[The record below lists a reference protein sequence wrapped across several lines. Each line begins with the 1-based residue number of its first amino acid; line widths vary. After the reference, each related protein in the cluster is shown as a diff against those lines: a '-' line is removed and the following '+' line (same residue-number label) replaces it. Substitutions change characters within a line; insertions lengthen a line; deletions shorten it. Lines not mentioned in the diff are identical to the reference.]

1 MSRKLDEEINSKRLR
16 NRNKLI
22 GEKIIEEKIKYCKL
36 REKNNKSFNEAIIRL
51 NKLLKNS
58 ESLLQINSHYP
69 KKNGISSFLPKNE
82 SNYLKKINYYN
93 KWHFI
98 LPKINNNIKK
108 ENNKDDNSNKKD
120 NNIKSRN
127 KFLRGIFL
135 PQNKEEKGKDNFF
148 SKTLEYK
155 KHNINASQIVKRSI
169 QELNKK
175 NKFKKYCYNLEEKV
189 GNYVE
194 CNEVS
199 NYYDFDKEV
208 KKDIKNEMIGID
220 IPGNILNRDSIG
232 FIKTLIP
239 KNIKIRIK
247 KSISVPEKTLL
258 PVPQGLVGKGNYT
271 HITIKS
277 LYNEKI
283 I

>member
-1 MSRKLDEEINSKRLR
+1 MSIILDGEIKSKSLR

-22 GEKIIEEKIKYCKL
+22 GERIIEEKNKYNKF
-36 REKNNKSFNEAIIRL
+36 REKNNKSFNEAILRL
-51 NKLLKNS
+51 NKILKNS
-58 ESLLQINSHYP
+58 ESLLQINNHYP
-69 KKNGISSFLPKNE
+69 KKNDISSFLPKNE
-82 SNYLKKINYYN
+82 ANYLKKLNYYN

-98 LPKINNNIKK
+98 LPKINNNK
-108 ENNKDDNSNKKD
+108 ENNKDDNYNNKKEKPR
-120 NNIKSRN
+120 I
-127 KFLRGIFL
+127 KFLKGVFI
-135 PQNKEEKGKDNFF
+135 PQNKEEKRKDNIF

-155 KHNINASQIVKRSI
+155 KHNINANQIVKRSI

-194 CNEVS
+194 CNEIS

-232 FIKTLIP
+232 FIKTLLP

-271 HITIKS
+271 HITFKS

>member
-1 MSRKLDEEINSKRLR
+1 MNIILDGEMKSKRLR

-22 GEKIIEEKIKYCKL
+22 GEKIIEEKNKYHKL
-36 REKNNKSFNEAIIRL
+36 REKNNKSFNEAILRL
-51 NKLLKNS
+51 NKILKNS
-58 ESLLQINSHYP
+58 ESLLQINNHYP
-69 KKNGISSFLPKNE
+69 KKNDISSFLPKNE

-98 LPKINNNIKK
+98 LPKINNKNK
-108 ENNKDDNSNKKD
+108 ENNKDDNNKKD
-120 NNIKSRN
+120 NIKSRN
-127 KFLRGIFL
+127 KFLKGTFIS
-135 PQNKEEKGKDNFF
+135 QNKEEKRKDNIF

-155 KHNINASQIVKRSI
+155 KHNINANQIVKRSI
-169 QELNKK
+169 QELNEK
-175 NKFKKYCYNLEEKV
+175 NKFKKYCYNLEERV

-194 CNEVS
+194 CNENS
-199 NYYDFDKEV
+199 NYYDFDKEI

-232 FIKTLIP
+232 FIKTLLP

-271 HITIKS
+271 HITFKS

>member
-1 MSRKLDEEINSKRLR
+1 MSLILDREIKSKRLR

-22 GEKIIEEKIKYCKL
+22 GEKIIEEKNIYNKL
-36 REKNNKSFNEAIIRL
+36 REKKNKSFNEAIIRL
-51 NKLLKNS
+51 NKILKSS
-58 ESLLQINSHYP
+58 ESLLQINNHYP
-69 KKNGISSFLPKNE
+69 KKNDISSLLPKNE
-82 SNYLKKINYYN
+82 SNYIKKINYYN
-93 KWHFI
+93 RWHFI
-98 LPKINNNIKK
+98 LPKINNK
-108 ENNKDDNSNKKD
+108 ESNKDDNSYNKKD
-120 NNIKSRN
+120 IKSRN
-127 KFLRGIFL
+127 KFIKGIFI
-135 PQNKEEKGKDNFF
+135 PQNKEEKGKENLF

-155 KHNINASQIVKRSI
+155 KHNINANQIVKRSI

-194 CNEVS
+194 CNEIS

-208 KKDIKNEMIGID
+208 KKDIKNEMIGLD

-232 FIKTLIP
+232 FIKTIIP

-247 KSISVPEKTLL
+247 KNISVPEKTLL
-258 PVPQGLVGKGNYT
+258 PVPQGLIGKGNYT
-271 HITIKS
+271 HITFKS

>member
-1 MSRKLDEEINSKRLR
+1 MSLILDREIKSKRLK

-22 GEKIIEEKIKYCKL
+22 GEKIIEEKNIYNKL
-36 REKNNKSFNEAIIRL
+36 REKKNKSFNEAIIRL
-51 NKLLKNS
+51 NKILKSS
-58 ESLLQINSHYP
+58 ESLLQINNHYP
-69 KKNGISSFLPKNE
+69 KKNDISSLLPKNE
-82 SNYLKKINYYN
+82 SNYIKKINYYN
-93 KWHFI
+93 RWHFI
-98 LPKINNNIKK
+98 LPKINNK
-108 ENNKDDNSNKKD
+108 ESNKDDNSYNKKD
-120 NNIKSRN
+120 IKSRN
-127 KFLRGIFL
+127 KFIKGIFI
-135 PQNKEEKGKDNFF
+135 PQNKEEKGKENFF

-155 KHNINASQIVKRSI
+155 KHNINANQIVKRSI

-194 CNEVS
+194 CNEIS

-208 KKDIKNEMIGID
+208 KKDIKNEMIGLD

-232 FIKTLIP
+232 FIKTIIP

-247 KSISVPEKTLL
+247 KNISVPEKTLL

-271 HITIKS
+271 HITFKS

>member
-1 MSRKLDEEINSKRLR
+1 MNIILDGEIKSKSLRK
-16 NRNKLI
+16 RNKLI
-22 GEKIIEEKIKYCKL
+22 GEKIIEEKSKYNKL
-36 REKNNKSFNEAIIRL
+36 REKNNKSFNEAILRL
-51 NKLLKNS
+51 NKILKNS
-58 ESLLQINSHYP
+58 ESLLQINNHYP
-69 KKNGISSFLPKNE
+69 KKNDISSFLPKNE
-82 SNYLKKINYYN
+82 ENYVKKLNYYN

-98 LPKINNNIKK
+98 LPKINNNK
-108 ENNKDDNSNKKD
+108 ENNKNDNYNNKKD
-120 NNIKSRN
+120 KSRN
-127 KFLRGIFL
+127 KFLKGVFI
-135 PQNKEEKGKDNFF
+135 PQNKEEKRKDNIF

-155 KHNINASQIVKRSI
+155 KNNINANQIVKRSI

-194 CNEVS
+194 CNEIS

-232 FIKTLIP
+232 FIKTLLP

-271 HITIKS
+271 HITFKS

>member
-98 LPKINNNIKK
+98 LPKINNNNIKK
-108 ENNKDDNSNKKD
+108 ENNKDDNIH
-120 NNIKSRN
+120 NIKSRN
-127 KFLRGIFL
+127 KFLKGIFL
-135 PQNKEEKGKDNFF
+135 PHYKEEKGKDNIF

-155 KHNINASQIVKRSI
+155 KHNINANQIVKRSI

-194 CNEVS
+194 CNEIS

-220 IPGNILNRDSIG
+220 IPGNTLNRDSIG
-232 FIKTLIP
+232 FIKTLLP

-277 LYNEKI
+277 LYKEKI
-283 I
+283 M

>member
-1 MSRKLDEEINSKRLR
+1 MSLILDREIKSKRLR

-22 GEKIIEEKIKYCKL
+22 GEKIIEEKNIYNKL
-36 REKNNKSFNEAIIRL
+36 REKKNKSFNEAIIRL
-51 NKLLKNS
+51 NKILKSS
-58 ESLLQINSHYP
+58 ESLLQINNHYP
-69 KKNGISSFLPKNE
+69 KKNDISSLLPKNE
-82 SNYLKKINYYN
+82 SNYIKKINYYN
-93 KWHFI
+93 RWHFI
-98 LPKINNNIKK
+98 LPKINNK
-108 ENNKDDNSNKKD
+108 ESNKDDNSYNKKD
-120 NNIKSRN
+120 IKSRN
-127 KFLRGIFL
+127 KFIKGIFI
-135 PQNKEEKGKDNFF
+135 PQNKEEKGKENFF

-155 KHNINASQIVKRSI
+155 KHNINANQIVKRSI

-194 CNEVS
+194 CNEIS

-208 KKDIKNEMIGID
+208 KKDIKNEMIGLD

-232 FIKTLIP
+232 FIKTIIP

-247 KSISVPEKTLL
+247 KNISVPEKTLL
-258 PVPQGLVGKGNYT
+258 PVPQGLIGKGNYT
-271 HITIKS
+271 HITFKS

>member
-1 MSRKLDEEINSKRLR
+1 MSLILDREIKSKRLR

-22 GEKIIEEKIKYCKL
+22 GEKIIEEKNIYNKL

-51 NKLLKNS
+51 NKILKSS
-58 ESLLQINSHYP
+58 ESLLQINNHYP
-69 KKNGISSFLPKNE
+69 KKNDISSLLPKNE
-82 SNYLKKINYYN
+82 SNYIKKINYYN
-93 KWHFI
+93 RWHFI
-98 LPKINNNIKK
+98 LPKINNK
-108 ENNKDDNSNKKD
+108 ESNKDDNSYNKKD
-120 NNIKSRN
+120 IKSRN
-127 KFLRGIFL
+127 KFIKGIFI
-135 PQNKEEKGKDNFF
+135 PQNKEEKGKENFF

-155 KHNINASQIVKRSI
+155 KHNINANQIVKRSI

-194 CNEVS
+194 CNEIS

-208 KKDIKNEMIGID
+208 KKDIKNEMIGLD

-232 FIKTLIP
+232 FIKTIIP

-247 KSISVPEKTLL
+247 KNISVPEKTLL

-271 HITIKS
+271 HITFKS

>member
-1 MSRKLDEEINSKRLR
+1 MNIILEGEIKSKRLR
-16 NRNKLI
+16 NSNKLI
-22 GEKIIEEKIKYCKL
+22 GEKIIEEKYHKL
-36 REKNNKSFNEAIIRL
+36 REKNNKSLNKAIIRL
-51 NKLLKNS
+51 NRILKNS
-58 ESLLQINSHYP
+58 EFLLQINNHYP
-69 KKNGISSFLPKNE
+69 KKNDISSFLSKNE
-82 SNYLKKINYYN
+82 VNYLKKINYYN
-93 KWHFI
+93 KWNFN
-98 LPKINNNIKK
+98 LPKINNNKRK
-108 ENNKDDNSNKKD
+108 ENNKDDNNNNKD
-120 NNIKSRN
+120 NIKSRN
-127 KFLRGIFL
+127 KLLRGIFL
-135 PQNKEEKGKDNFF
+135 PQEEKGKENIFY
-148 SKTLEYK
+148 KTLEYK
-155 KHNINASQIVKRSI
+155 NNNINANQIVKRSI

-194 CNEVS
+194 CNEIS

-239 KNIKIRIK
+239 KNIKMRIK

>member
-1 MSRKLDEEINSKRLR
+1 MSLILDREIKSKRLR

-22 GEKIIEEKIKYCKL
+22 GEKIIEEKNIYNKL
-36 REKNNKSFNEAIIRL
+36 REKKNKSFNEAIIRL
-51 NKLLKNS
+51 NKILKSS
-58 ESLLQINSHYP
+58 ESLLQINNHYP
-69 KKNGISSFLPKNE
+69 KKNDISSLLPKNE
-82 SNYLKKINYYN
+82 SNYIKKINYYN
-93 KWHFI
+93 RWHFI
-98 LPKINNNIKK
+98 LPKINNK
-108 ENNKDDNSNKKD
+108 ESNKDDNSYNKKD
-120 NNIKSRN
+120 IKSRN
-127 KFLRGIFL
+127 KFIKGIFI
-135 PQNKEEKGKDNFF
+135 PQNKEEKGKENFF

-155 KHNINASQIVKRSI
+155 KHNINANQIVKRSI

-194 CNEVS
+194 CNEIS

-208 KKDIKNEMIGID
+208 KKDIKNEMIGLD

-232 FIKTLIP
+232 FIKTIIP

-258 PVPQGLVGKGNYT
+258 PVPQGLIGKGNYT
-271 HITIKS
+271 HITFKS

>member
-1 MSRKLDEEINSKRLR
+1 MSLILDREIKSKRLR

-22 GEKIIEEKIKYCKL
+22 GEKIIEEKNIYNKL
-36 REKNNKSFNEAIIRL
+36 REKKNKSFNEAIIRL
-51 NKLLKNS
+51 NKILKSS
-58 ESLLQINSHYP
+58 ESLLQINNHYP
-69 KKNGISSFLPKNE
+69 KKNDISSLLPKNE
-82 SNYLKKINYYN
+82 SNYIKKINYYN
-93 KWHFI
+93 RWHFI
-98 LPKINNNIKK
+98 LPKINNK
-108 ENNKDDNSNKKD
+108 ESNKDDNSYNKKD
-120 NNIKSRN
+120 IKSRN
-127 KFLRGIFL
+127 KFIKGIFI
-135 PQNKEEKGKDNFF
+135 PQNKEEKGKENLF

-155 KHNINASQIVKRSI
+155 KHNINANQIVKRSI

-194 CNEVS
+194 CNEIS

-208 KKDIKNEMIGID
+208 KKDIKNEMIGLD

-232 FIKTLIP
+232 FIKTIIP

-247 KSISVPEKTLL
+247 KNISVPEKTLL

-271 HITIKS
+271 HITFKS

>member
-1 MSRKLDEEINSKRLR
+1 MSIILDGEIKSKSLR

-22 GEKIIEEKIKYCKL
+22 GERIIEEKNKYNKF
-36 REKNNKSFNEAIIRL
+36 REKNNKSFNEAILRL
-51 NKLLKNS
+51 NKILKNS
-58 ESLLQINSHYP
+58 ESLLQINNHYP
-69 KKNGISSFLPKNE
+69 KKNDISSFLPKNE
-82 SNYLKKINYYN
+82 ANHLKKLNYYN

-98 LPKINNNIKK
+98 LPKINNNK
-108 ENNKDDNSNKKD
+108 ENNKDDNYNNKKEKPR
-120 NNIKSRN
+120 I
-127 KFLRGIFL
+127 KFLKGVFI
-135 PQNKEEKGKDNFF
+135 PQNKEEKRKDNIF

-155 KHNINASQIVKRSI
+155 KHNINANQIVKRSI

-194 CNEVS
+194 CNEIS

-232 FIKTLIP
+232 FIKTLLP

-247 KSISVPEKTLL
+247 KNISVPEKTLL

-271 HITIKS
+271 HITFKS

>member
-1 MSRKLDEEINSKRLR
+1 MSIILDGEIKSKSLR

-22 GEKIIEEKIKYCKL
+22 GERIIEEKNKYNKF
-36 REKNNKSFNEAIIRL
+36 REKNNKSFNEAILRL
-51 NKLLKNS
+51 NKILKNS
-58 ESLLQINSHYP
+58 ESLLQINNHYP
-69 KKNGISSFLPKNE
+69 KKNDISSFLPKNE
-82 SNYLKKINYYN
+82 ANYLKKLNYYN

-98 LPKINNNIKK
+98 LPKINNNK
-108 ENNKDDNSNKKD
+108 ENNKDDNYNNKKE
-120 NNIKSRN
+120 KSRI
-127 KFLRGIFL
+127 KFLKGVFI
-135 PQNKEEKGKDNFF
+135 PQNKEEKRKDNIF

-155 KHNINASQIVKRSI
+155 KHNINANQIVKRSI

-194 CNEVS
+194 CNEIS

-232 FIKTLIP
+232 FIKTLLP

-271 HITIKS
+271 HITFKS

>member
-1 MSRKLDEEINSKRLR
+1 MSLILDREIKSKRLK

-22 GEKIIEEKIKYCKL
+22 GEKIIEEKNIYNKL
-36 REKNNKSFNEAIIRL
+36 REKKNKSYNEAIIRL
-51 NKLLKNS
+51 NKILKSS
-58 ESLLQINSHYP
+58 ESLLQINNHYP
-69 KKNGISSFLPKNE
+69 KKNDISSLLPKNE
-82 SNYLKKINYYN
+82 SNYIKKINYYN
-93 KWHFI
+93 RWHFI
-98 LPKINNNIKK
+98 LPKINNK
-108 ENNKDDNSNKKD
+108 ESNKDDNSYNKKD
-120 NNIKSRN
+120 IKSRN
-127 KFLRGIFL
+127 KFIKGIFI
-135 PQNKEEKGKDNFF
+135 PQNKEEKGKENFF

-155 KHNINASQIVKRSI
+155 KHNINANQIVKRSI

-194 CNEVS
+194 CNEIS

-208 KKDIKNEMIGID
+208 KKDIKNEMIGLD

-232 FIKTLIP
+232 FIKTIIP

-247 KSISVPEKTLL
+247 KNISVPEKTLL

-271 HITIKS
+271 HITFKS